1 MESSAHTVDLA
12 QKIHGRFD
20 GEGSGRLAGLCLDLL
35 SEQKRTWPALGQ
47 SYAALKSG
55 RLRDV
60 PCKGFSVRLQHNP
73 GRITSTLARVGVEDT
88 KERPCFLCLRNLPN
102 AQKGIVYRGD
112 YLILCNPM
120 PVFSSHFTISHLH
133 HRPQSIT
140 EHMATFL
147 ALIADCGEGWALLYN
162 GPQCGA
168 SAPDHLHFQAIPSG
182 LMPFVKEVR
191 EEGRLLVK
199 TQVDGGLLSSVQGLG
214 REAVVLEGD
223 NPTALEGLFKEY
235 LKALKN
241 ILATDGEP
249 MINMAGF
256 REEKQ
261 WRLVIFPRRKHRPDI
276 FFRDGD
282 DRVLVSP
289 AVVEMGG
296 VLVTPREKDF
306 EGLHAALVES
316 IYREVSLD
324 SRTAQRAV
332 DAMGAG

>member
-1 MESSAHTVDLA
+1 
-12 QKIHGRFD
+12 
-20 GEGSGRLAGLCLDLL
+20 
-35 SEQKRTWPALGQ
+35 
-47 SYAALKSG
+47 
-55 RLRDV
+55 
-60 PCKGFSVRLQHNP
+60 
-73 GRITSTLARVGVEDT
+73 
-88 KERPCFLCLRNLPN
+88 
-102 AQKGIVYRGD
+102 
-112 YLILCNPM
+112 M

-147 ALIADCGEGWALLYN
+147 ALIADCGESWALLYN

-182 LMPFVKEVR
+182 LMPFEKEVR
-191 EEGRLLVK
+191 EEGRPLLK
-199 TQVDGGLLSSVQGLG
+199 TQVDGGLLFSVRGMG

-223 NPTALEGLFKEY
+223 NPVVLEGLFKQY

-249 MINMAGF
+249 MINVVGLY
-256 REEKQ
+256 EKSN
-261 WRLVIFPRRKHRPDI
+261 WRLIIFPRRKHRPDV
-276 FFRDGD
+276 FFCDGD
-282 DRVLVSP
+282 DGVLVSP

-324 SRTAQRAV
+324 SRTAQRAI